1 MTQLGRRY
9 SLTMCPSLC
18 VCHFMFMCPLA
29 AAGCNVCSAP
39 PPPPTHTHTVG
50 APLGGGGCV

>member
-18 VCHFMFMCPLA
+18 VCHFMFFPWLLLA
-29 AAGCNVCSAP
+29 AVCSAP
-39 PPPPTHTHTVG
+39 PPPPHTHTVG